1 MRILV
6 YGMGP
11 LGSVFAA
18 RLAEA
23 GHEVVALARGDRLDD
38 LREYGI
44 VLEDAITAERETWHV
59 ETIDKLEKD
68 DSYDLILV
76 VMRKNQA
83 IEILPTLA
91 ANHSSPTVLFMMSNI
106 SGFAELTEALGRER
120 VMVGFPLPGGEAHG
134 HVMRIVPQVAGRPW
148 ELPIGE
154 VDGRVAPRT
163 RRIAAIL
170 ESMRGYTVVIRTDM
184 DAWLKYHSAGIM
196 PLAAALYA
204 ADLSTDRLVRTPD
217 AMILGVRGLKEAFR
231 GLREM
236 GIPPSPSVGRVVAW
250 LPEPMLVPMV
260 GRFATM
266 EQLQVS
272 IVGHVRDARDEM
284 RYLMDELL
292 VLLHSAGI
300 DTPYLDQLYPY
311 LDPKTPP
318 IPDGSDLIGMNWRPV
333 WLPAVALGAAVSV
346 VAGLKYMHRNG
357 QQESHPQTERA
368 RASRS

>member
-23 GHEVVALARGDRLDD
+23 GHNVVALARGERLEN

-44 VLEDAITAERETWHV
+44 VLEDALTAERETWHV
-59 ETIDKLEKD
+59 ETIEKLEKD

-83 IEILPTLA
+83 LEILPTLA
-91 ANHSSPTVLFMMSNI
+91 ANESSPTVLFMMSNI
-106 SGFAELTEALGRER
+106 GGFAELTEALGRER
-120 VMVGFPLPGGEAHG
+120 VMVGFPLPGGERHG

-154 VDGRVAPRT
+154 VDGRVTPRT
-163 RRIAAIL
+163 RRMAAIL

-184 DAWLKYHSAGIM
+184 DAWLKYHSAGII
-196 PLAAALYA
+196 PLALALYA
-204 ADLSTDRLVRTPD
+204 ADLSTDRLARTPD
-217 AMILGVRGLKEAFR
+217 AQVLGIRGLKEAFR
-231 GLREM
+231 GLRQM
-236 GIPPSPSVGRVVAW
+236 GIPPSPRAGQAVEW
-250 LPEPMLVPMV
+250 LPEPVLAPMV
-260 GRFATM
+260 ARFATM
-266 EQLQVS
+266 EPLQVS

-284 RYLMDELL
+284 RFLTEELL
-292 VLLHSAGI
+292 ALLRSGNV

-318 IPDGSDLIGMNWRPV
+318 IPDGSDLIGMNWRPI
-333 WLPAVALGAAVSV
+333 WLPAVALTAAVGV
-346 VAGLKYMHRNG
+346 VAGVKYMQHHNG
-357 QQESHPQTERA
+357 QKQKKAQSERV
-368 RASRS
+368 